1 MYTFS
6 QTVAV
11 ARNDSNSAADA
22 IFKVP
27 QQLSG
32 DEATLFAWILQSIW
46 KQRNNT
52 LWNDTIEAQNSVF
65 MQPKVVMQDW
75 KAVHEITNGAELVQA
90 DTKLSSVK
98 KALPFI
104 LEKKAIHTTQNII
117 C

>member
-32 DEATLFAWILQSIW
+32 DEATLFA
-46 KQRNNT
+46 
-52 LWNDTIEAQNSVF
+52 
-65 MQPKVVMQDW
+65 
-75 KAVHEITNGAELVQA
+75 
-90 DTKLSSVK
+90 
-98 KALPFI
+98 
-104 LEKKAIHTTQNII
+104 
-117 C
+117 